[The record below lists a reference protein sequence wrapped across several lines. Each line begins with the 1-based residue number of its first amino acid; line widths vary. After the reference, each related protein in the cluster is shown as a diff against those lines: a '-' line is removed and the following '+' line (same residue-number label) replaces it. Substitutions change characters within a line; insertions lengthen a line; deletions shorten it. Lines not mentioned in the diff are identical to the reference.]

1 MNCRTCNFPHPAFE
15 LYDGL
20 CLRCVG
26 LERDDYRRRALRVP
40 AEGLDAAKG
49 DSEPSEAVKKPDS
62 AA

>member
-1 MNCRTCNFPHPAFE
+1 MNCRTCNVPAPAFE

-49 DSEPSEAVKKPDS
+49 DSDPAEAVKKPDS
-62 AA
+62 AV